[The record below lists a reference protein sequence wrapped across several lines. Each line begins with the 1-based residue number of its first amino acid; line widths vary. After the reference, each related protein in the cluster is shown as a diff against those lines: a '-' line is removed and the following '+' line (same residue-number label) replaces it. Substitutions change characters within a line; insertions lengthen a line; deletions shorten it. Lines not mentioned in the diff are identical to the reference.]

1 MSGDIGTNPKLDD
14 TGIVMKRFVLPL
26 SQAIS

>member
-14 TGIVMKRFVLPL
+14 VGTIMKRYVLPL